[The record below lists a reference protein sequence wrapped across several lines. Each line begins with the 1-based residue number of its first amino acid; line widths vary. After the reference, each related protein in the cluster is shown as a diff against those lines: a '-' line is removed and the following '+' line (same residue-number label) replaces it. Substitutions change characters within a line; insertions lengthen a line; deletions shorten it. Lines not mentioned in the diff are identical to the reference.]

1 MNFSC
6 HTTDPIAANRR
17 EVSIKLA
24 GAWRPG
30 GQVGY
35 GLCETEHGPQYRRW
49 VKPKL
54 VTLRQSRRGAKDSD
68 AMRAGGGIP

>member
-1 MNFSC
+1 VNFSC
-6 HTTDPIAANRR
+6 HTTDTIATNRR

-35 GLCETEHGPQYRRW
+35 GLCEAEHGPQYRRC

-54 VTLRQSRRGAKDSD
+54 VTLRQSRCGVKDSD
-68 AMRAGGGIP
+68 AMRTVGEIP